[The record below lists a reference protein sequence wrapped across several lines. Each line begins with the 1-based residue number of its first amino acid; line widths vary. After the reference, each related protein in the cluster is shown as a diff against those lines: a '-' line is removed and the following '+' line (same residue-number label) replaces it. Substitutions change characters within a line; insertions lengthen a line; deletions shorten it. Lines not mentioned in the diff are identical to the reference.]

1 MAENCIETLDEL
13 QADLAETE
21 AELERLRSIRTKLQ
35 NQIRRAD
42 TERKEHLR
50 EDKAEVT
57 AQITVLRQRRKM
69 PLNIEQRSTHIDT
82 MMIHLHENELEA
94 QQKPKQRT
102 ERRQER

>member
-35 NQIRRAD
+35 NQIRRAAP
-42 TERKEHLR
+42 ERKEQLR

-69 PLNIEQRSTHIDT
+69 ALNIEQRSTHIDT